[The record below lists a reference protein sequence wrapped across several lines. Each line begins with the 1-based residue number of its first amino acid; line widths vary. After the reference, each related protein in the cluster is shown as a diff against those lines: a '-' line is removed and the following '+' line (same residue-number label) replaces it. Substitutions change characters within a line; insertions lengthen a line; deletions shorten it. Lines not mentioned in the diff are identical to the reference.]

1 MGHEDAVTAIESIT
15 LGKSSFATTPDPP
28 PDWLVLAG
36 ASDRKVLVEVP
47 SGHVIAVAAGSEFVR
62 LLMEL
67 APRLAVVS
75 SPPAGSAELLAATAE
90 RRRRPGLR
98 LVLLNQP
105 SDVAGR
111 LEALA
116 QGFDEA
122 LPMSIDP
129 EELTGR
135 ALHLLLDDDR
145 RGLADPRPIEIAP
158 GVHLDLL
165 GRRVR
170 RSGVE
175 IHLRPREYALIAH
188 LATHPGRVF
197 TRRELVTR
205 AWGAGYSGGSRT
217 VDVHVR
223 WLRAKIERDPA
234 RPAHLMTVRGVG
246 YRPDPPEQ
254 PSGDLPALT
263 RR

>member
-1 MGHEDAVTAIESIT
+1 MTAMESIT
-15 LGKSSFATTPDPP
+15 IGGSSPGARTTGLA
-28 PDWLVLAG
+28 PDWLVLTG
-36 ASDRKVLVEVP
+36 ESDRNVLVEVS
-47 SGHVIAVAAGSEFVR
+47 SGHVVTVAAGSEFVR
-62 LLMEL
+62 LLLEL
-67 APRLAVVS
+67 APSLVVMS
-75 SPPAGSAELLAATAE
+75 SPPAGPTELLAAVAE

-105 SDVAGR
+105 TDVAGR
-111 LEALA
+111 LQALA

-135 ALHLLLDDDR
+135 ALHLLLDDGR
-145 RGLADPRPIEIAP
+145 MAAFDPRPIEIAD
-158 GVHLDLL
+158 GIHLDLV

-170 RSGVE
+170 RAGAE

-197 TRRELVTR
+197 TRRELVMH
-205 AWGAGYSGGSRT
+205 AWGAAYSGGSRT

-223 WLRAKIERDPA
+223 WLRAKIETDPA
-234 RPAHLMTVRGVG
+234 RPAHLVTVRGVG
-246 YRPDPPEQ
+246 YRLDPPEH
-254 PSGDLPALT
+254 
-263 RR
+263 

>member
-1 MGHEDAVTAIESIT
+1 VEDAVTAMESLTIE
-15 LGKSSFATTPDPP
+15 GSSLATTASDPA
-28 PDWLVLAG
+28 PDWLVLA
-36 ASDRKVLVEVP
+36 STSERNVLVEVS
-47 SGHVIAVAAGSEFVR
+47 SGHVITVVVGSEFVR
-62 LLMEL
+62 LLSEL
-67 APRLAVVS
+67 SPRLVVLS
-75 SPPAGSAELLAATAE
+75 SPPAGPAELLAATAE

-111 LEALA
+111 LQALA

-135 ALHLLLDDDR
+135 ALHLLLADDR
-145 RGLADPRPIEIAP
+145 QGAADPRPIEIAP

-197 TRRELVTR
+197 TRRELVAH

-223 WLRAKIERDPA
+223 WLRAKIEPHPA
-234 RPAHLMTVRGVG
+234 RPAHLVTVRGVG
-246 YRPDPPEQ
+246 YRLDPPSLEE
-254 PSGDLPALT
+254 PDGDQSAFGT
-263 RR
+263 

>member
-1 MGHEDAVTAIESIT
+1 MESIT
-15 LGKSSFATTPDPP
+15 IGGPPPGARAPEPP
-28 PDWLVLAG
+28 PDWLVLAS
-36 ASDRKVLVEVP
+36 ASDRNVLVEVS
-47 SGHVIAVAAGSEFVR
+47 SGHVVTVVAGSDFVR
-62 LLMEL
+62 LLAQL
-67 APRLAVVS
+67 APRLVVMS
-75 SPPAGSAELLAATAE
+75 SPPAGPSELLAAVAE

-98 LVLLNQP
+98 LILLNQP
-105 SDVAGR
+105 ADVAGR
-111 LEALA
+111 LHALA

-135 ALHLLLDDDR
+135 ALHLLLDDGR
-145 RGLADPRPIEIAP
+145 LAALDARPIEIAA
-158 GVHLDLL
+158 GVQLDLVA
-165 GRRVR
+165 RRVR
-170 RSGVE
+170 RAGVE

-197 TRRELVTR
+197 TRRELVTH

-234 RPAHLMTVRGVG
+234 QPAHLVTVRGVG
-246 YRPDPPEQ
+246 YRLDPPE
-254 PSGDLPALT
+254 G
-263 RR
+263 

>member
-1 MGHEDAVTAIESIT
+1 MESIT
-15 LGKSSFATTPDPP
+15 IEGSSFATTTPDPAL
-28 PDWLVLAG
+28 DWLVLAS
-36 ASDRKVLVEVP
+36 ASDRNVLVEVS
-47 SGHVIAVAAGSEFVR
+47 SGHVITVAAGSEFVR
-62 LLMEL
+62 LLREL
-67 APRLAVVS
+67 APRLVVVS
-75 SPPAGSAELLAATAE
+75 SPPAGPAELLAAVAE
-90 RRRRPGLR
+90 RRRRPGSR

-111 LEALA
+111 LRALA

-122 LPMSIDP
+122 LPLSIDP

-135 ALHLLLDDDR
+135 ALHLLLDDGR
-145 RGLADPRPIEIAP
+145 LGAFDPGPIEITP

-197 TRRELVTR
+197 TRRELVTH

-234 RPAHLMTVRGVG
+234 RPAHLVTVRGVG
-246 YRPDPPEQ
+246 YRLDPPE
-254 PSGDLPALT
+254 P
-263 RR
+263 